1 MLNYRLTALQRVRCP
16 TGANRAILCQR
27 HEHRNGRT
35 RRIIF
40 GSSRRT
46 PRGFWVAELVL
57 PEHRVATEVLRNS
70 GHPLSAG
77 RGDIVDEVIQGDL
90 AGSRWFSHPTP
101 ASLEGPVR
109 SCGPIGG
116 SMGTLGFAFL
126 AALASNADLHAEWVW
141 WVIVSAPGVLLA
153 ATWPEARSK
162 PKADGSQLPATYQPR
177 ELTSPGPSAP

>member
-1 MLNYRLTALQRVRCP
+1 MVIEACRAMLTERFRLMCKQR
-16 TGANRAILCQR
+16 
-27 HEHRNGRT
+27 GRQ
-35 RRIIF
+35 
-40 GSSRRT
+40 
-46 PRGFWVAELVL
+46 
-57 PEHRVATEVLRNS
+57 H
-70 GHPLSAG
+70 
-77 RGDIVDEVIQGDL
+77 
-90 AGSRWFSHPTP
+90 RWFSHPTP